1 MPGFFRHFGRD
12 SLARLFS
19 SRHRRVEP
27 EEALGRALLAALEPG
42 NLDETEEWLSEVVRR
57 DSDAVS
63 AYLALARV
71 YRRRGEVGRSIHL
84 HQNLLLRRDLGADE
98 RLMAVAEL
106 AEDFRVGGFLQR
118 ALASFEEVL
127 AHEPGHREALRAT
140 VSIFAD
146 LQDYSSALGQL
157 RRLEK
162 VQKQSDPV
170 REAELLFQL
179 AAAAHAEGRND
190 AARKAVK
197 RALRRD
203 SGNVDAGIL
212 LGRLEAERGRD
223 KAALEAW
230 QRVLAQGSPV
240 RGGDPEEVD
249 LYSMVEASFAA
260 LHRARD
266 YEGFLRE
273 LLEKRPGDGQ
283 AIAALAR
290 TLSARGEVGS
300 AIAELSD
307 ALDRVPESLELHVLL
322 GRLLLSEGR
331 EREALA
337 EFSEILDCLDERKG
351 LLVQETLE

>member
-1 MPGFFRHFGRD
+1 M
-12 SLARLFS
+12 
-19 SRHRRVEP
+19 
-27 EEALGRALLAALEPG
+27 AL
-42 NLDETEEWLSEVVRR
+42 
-57 DSDAVS
+57 
-63 AYLALARV
+63 
-71 YRRRGEVGRSIHL
+71 
-84 HQNLLLRRDLGADE
+84 
-98 RLMAVAEL
+98 AEL

-127 AHEPGHREALRAT
+127 AHEPGDRDALRAT

-146 LQDYSSALGQL
+146 LQDYPSALSRL

-162 VQKQSDPV
+162 VEKRWEPV
-170 REAELLFQL
+170 REAELLFQI
-179 AAAAHAEGRND
+179 ARVAHAEGRND
-190 AARKAVK
+190 VARKTVK

-203 SGNVDAGIL
+203 PGNLDAGIL
-212 LGRLEAERGRD
+212 LGQLEAERGRD

-230 QRVLAQGSPV
+230 KRVLVQGSPC
-240 RGGDPEEVD
+240 RNGDSGEGD

-273 LLEKRPGDGQ
+273 LLERRPGDTQ
-283 AIAALAR
+283 AIVALAR

-307 ALDRVPESLELHVLL
+307 ALDRLPENLALHASL

-337 EFSEILDCLDERKG
+337 EFSEILDCLDERKE
-351 LLVQETLE
+351 LLVRESLE